1 MRTLPLLL
9 LMCCVAGCAVLPDS
23 LRPSFREHSNSPLQ
37 NEVERLLAELYFN
50 HPGEEQQQAR
60 RWLQQAANL
69 GSAPAQYRLGVSY
82 LEGSGGPAD
91 PVEAYVWLSLAL
103 LNGEQRAR
111 AGVEQLAGQLS
122 PAQLAAARQRINTS
136 AAPGRPF

>member
-37 NEVERLLAELYFN
+37 NEVERL
-50 HPGEEQQQAR
+50 
-60 RWLQQAANL
+60 
-69 GSAPAQYRLGVSY
+69 
-82 LEGSGGPAD
+82 
-91 PVEAYVWLSLAL
+91 
-103 LNGEQRAR
+103 
-111 AGVEQLAGQLS
+111 AGQLS